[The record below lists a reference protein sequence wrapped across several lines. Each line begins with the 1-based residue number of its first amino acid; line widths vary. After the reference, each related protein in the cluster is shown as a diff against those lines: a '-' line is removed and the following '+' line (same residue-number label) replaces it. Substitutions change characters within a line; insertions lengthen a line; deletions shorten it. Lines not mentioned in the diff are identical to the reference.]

1 MTIFLRHDF
10 VTISLLSLVRL
21 VMNIT
26 QTAM

>member
-1 MTIFLRHDF
+1 MTIILRHDF
-10 VTISLLSLVRL
+10 VTISLLSLVSL